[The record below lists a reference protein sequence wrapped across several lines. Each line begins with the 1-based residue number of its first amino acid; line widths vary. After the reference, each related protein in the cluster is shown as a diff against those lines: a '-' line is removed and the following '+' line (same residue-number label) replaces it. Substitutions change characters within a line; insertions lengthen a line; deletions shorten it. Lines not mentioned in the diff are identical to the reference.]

1 MKTVLITGVGKGI
14 GKALSDKFL
23 TEGYF
28 VIGTF
33 LSTSPTAHERL
44 KVFRLDLSNPK
55 SIASCAR
62 AIAHFGRPIDIFIN
76 NAGILIDDE
85 ETSVKVEKLRRTLEA
100 NLIGTIDFT
109 KRLLPLI
116 RRGGHIV
123 NISSRA
129 GSLTLTGKASHF
141 LGRYPAYK
149 ISKAALN
156 MYTRTLAY
164 ELRNRGITVSSVHPG
179 WVKTD
184 MGGMDADITPEQAAE
199 WIYKLAVSRPPT
211 GGFWFEGK
219 PLPF

>member
-1 MKTVLITGVGKGI
+1 MKIVCITGVGKGI
-14 GKALSDKFL
+14 GRALSEKFL
-23 TEGYF
+23 AEGYF

-33 LSTSPTAHERL
+33 LSTSPPAHERF

-55 SIASCAR
+55 SIASSAR
-62 AIAHFGRPIDIFIN
+62 AIARFGRPIDIFIN

-85 ETSVKVEKLRRTLEA
+85 DTTVVVEKLRRTLEA

-109 KRLLPLI
+109 QRLLPLI
-116 RRGGHIV
+116 RSGGHIV

-129 GSLTLTGKASHF
+129 GSLALVGKASHF

-156 MYTRTLAY
+156 MYTRTLAF
-164 ELRNRGITVSSVHPG
+164 ELKGQGVRVSSVHPG

-184 MGGMDADITPEQAAE
+184 MGGMDADLTPERAAVG
-199 WIYKLAVSRPPT
+199 IYKLAVSRPRT

-219 PLPF
+219 PMPW